1 MSIEGFFLFWFTM
14 ANDTTTFVGKRLMR
28 VQYGK
33 HHAIH
38 ASTRIEITFLKKI
51 DVDDVHSTSD

>member
-1 MSIEGFFLFWFTM
+1 M

-38 ASTRIEITFLKKI
+38 ASTRIEITFLEKI
-51 DVDDVHSTSD
+51 DVDDVHST

>member
-1 MSIEGFFLFWFTM
+1 
-14 ANDTTTFVGKRLMR
+14 MR

-38 ASTRIEITFLKKI
+38 ASTRIEITFLEKV
-51 DVDDVHSTSD
+51 DVDDVHST